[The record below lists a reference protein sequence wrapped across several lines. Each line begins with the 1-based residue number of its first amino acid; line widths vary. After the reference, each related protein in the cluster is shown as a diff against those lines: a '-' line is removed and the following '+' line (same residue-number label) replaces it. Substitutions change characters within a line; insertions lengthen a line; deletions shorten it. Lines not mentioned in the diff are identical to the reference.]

1 MTFHKNTDS
10 DFLTPLK
17 NRPGLTPRHKV
28 KGEIKERI
36 AAMEN
41 RNGKTHLIPI
51 LLTAVLLLTGSYYL
65 MGIIMKDQPPQDAGE
80 PTHQVPL
87 KEDVEKELE
96 EAPIEI
102 APLVLTDE
110 ESEAYASFSENLGQE
125 ILRSLSPMS
134 IAKIYVQAILD
145 EKDEVRYE
153 LYTDRPDYI
162 MWTKEEDE
170 QFSKQDR
177 GNRRLTEETYNH
189 LAEGEFVE
197 TGEDEGYIK
206 YYRSKDPDSL
216 MGFNLIRNEN
226 GIWQVAF
233 MPIQ

>member
-1 MTFHKNTDS
+1 MTFHKNTDF

-17 NRPGLTPRHKV
+17 NRPGLTPLHKV

-65 MGIIMKDQPPQDAGE
+65 MGIIMKNQPSHDAGE
-80 PTHQVPL
+80 PTHQVPQ
-87 KEDVEKELE
+87 KEDAGEELE
-96 EAPIEI
+96 ESPIKV

-110 ESEAYASFSENLGQE
+110 ESEAYASFSENLDQE

-170 QFSKQDR
+170 QFPKQDK
-177 GNRRLTEETYNH
+177 GNRRLTEEAYNH

-206 YYRSKDPDSL
+206 YYRSKDPDSM

>member
-10 DFLTPLK
+10 EFLTPLK
-17 NRPGLTPRHKV
+17 NRPGLTPRHMV

-36 AAMEN
+36 ATMEN
-41 RNGKTHLIPI
+41 RNGKKHLMPI

-65 MGIIMKDQPPQDAGE
+65 FEIIMKDQHPHDAGE

-87 KEDVEKELE
+87 KEDIEKESE

-110 ESEAYASFSENLGQE
+110 ESEAYASFSENLDQE
-125 ILRSLSPMS
+125 TLRSLSPMS
-134 IAKIYVQAILD
+134 IAKIYVQAIFD
-145 EKDEVRYE
+145 EKDDVLYE

-162 MWTKEEDE
+162 MWKKEEDE

-197 TGEDEGYIK
+197 TGENEGYIK
-206 YYRSKDPDSL
+206 YYRSEDPDSL
-216 MGFNLIRNEN
+216 MGFKLIRNEN